1 MPMQFSSIFCQDRVV
16 SALQRAF
23 AGDKVAHALLFA
35 GPDGVGRTTTARAWT
50 RLLLCLE
57 PQEVQGLWE
66 GCGVCQSCRLL
77 EGGAH
82 PDYQHVYKELR
93 KYTVDGKGKAPPVDL
108 PIDVIR
114 EFLIAKVGHK
124 PTLSPRRVFV
134 VSEAEKLNIAS
145 QNALL
150 KILEEPPASCCIV
163 LIGTRLEK
171 LLPTIR
177 SRTQV
182 LRFGPIDRTRIVACL
197 TDVGAGPEQA
207 RFFAALSQ
215 GSLGGALTYWRLTE
229 AGADLHALKRDL
241 VTGIARMAL
250 ADTLTRVETCL
261 GAAKGL
267 AEAWAQVEPE
277 TSKTDISRRAQKT
290 VVLILITLWDDAM
303 RNGLVPMDR
312 AVHLDQMGEIEV
324 LARQLS
330 PEAAA
335 DRVALGY
342 EALRRIEAGVNE
354 KLVFEWLLLR
364 GQGSGILTGL

>member
-1 MPMQFSSIFCQDRVV
+1 MT
-16 SALQRAF
+16 ALQRAF
-23 AGDKVAHALLFA
+23 AGDKVAHAILFA
-35 GPDGVGRTTTARAWT
+35 GADGVGRYTTAQAWT

-57 PQEVQGLWE
+57 PQEVHGLWE

-93 KYTVDGKGKAPPVDL
+93 QYTVDGKGKAPPVDL

-124 PTLSPRRVFV
+124 PTLSPHRVFV

-145 QNALL
+145 QNGLL

-182 LRFGPIDRTRIVACL
+182 LRFGPIDRARIVACL
-197 TDVGAGPEQA
+197 TDVGAQPEQA
-207 RFFAALSQ
+207 HFFAALGQ
-215 GSLGGALTYWRLTE
+215 GSLGTALTYWRLTE
-229 AGADLHALKRDL
+229 AGADLYAMKREL
-241 VTGIARMAL
+241 VAGIARLAL
-250 ADTLTRVETCL
+250 TDTLSRVEDCL
-261 GAAKGL
+261 RATKRL
-267 AEAWAQVEPE
+267 AEAWALVESE
-277 TSKTDISRRAQKT
+277 TSKTDLTRRAQKT
-290 VVLILITLWDDAM
+290 VVMILITLWDDAM
-303 RNGLVPMDR
+303 RNGLTAGEPP
-312 AVHLDQMGEIEV
+312 VHLDQRGEIEV
-324 LARQLS
+324 LGRQLS
-330 PEAAA
+330 REAAA

-342 EALRRIEAGVNE
+342 EALGRIEAGVNE